1 MLDIVAMAGTLA
13 ANASPEEL
21 GRVMVRA
28 TAPVFLLSA
37 VAGFISVLAGR
48 LARIVD
54 RIRVINRIHEN
65 EHDRLFLKADLPR
78 LRRRADFVRWAIT
91 LALLSGI
98 GTTLIVIFMFGGA
111 FLAITHEWGAA
122 LLFIGAQAL
131 FAASLVCFALEL
143 RIGLSDFD
151 NYE

>member
-1 MLDIVAMAGTLA
+1 VLEVFDFARTLA
-13 ANASPEEL
+13 TNASPEEL
-21 GRVMVRA
+21 GRVMGRA

-48 LARIVD
+48 LTRVVD
-54 RIRVINRIHEN
+54 RIRSINRIGETDHN
-65 EHDRLFLKADLPR
+65 RLFLKADLPR
-78 LRRRADFVRWAIT
+78 LRQRAGLVRRAIM

-98 GTTLIVIFMFGGA
+98 ATTLIVVFMFGGA
-111 FLAITHEWGAA
+111 FLAIMHEWGAA
-122 LLFIGAQAL
+122 FLFIVAQLLFAGA
-131 FAASLVCFALEL
+131 LVCFALEL